1 MPGSAILL
9 EATELTESTAVSF
22 KCGLKVRSPWAGVYK
37 ISQNLGGILHSLGVL
52 WSPSSTDG
60 REGRYQY
67 AVAGP
72 LRPLKLKMLPQ
83 LIASEVHYGQVLA

>member
-1 MPGSAILL
+1 MPGSTIPLGA
-9 EATELTESTAVSF
+9 AELTESTAVSF

-37 ISQNLGGILHSLGVL
+37 ISQNPSGILHSLGVL

-60 REGRYQY
+60 REARYQY

-72 LRPLKLKMLPQ
+72 LRPLNLKMLP
-83 LIASEVHYGQVLA
+83 